1 MCFKLKIH
9 SMAGHLYYVT
19 FKWFYHPVTRSIQ
32 FEQCS
37 QIASCLYHNH
47 IRICTLEE
55 KEDEEERK
63 KGT

>member
-1 MCFKLKIH
+1 
-9 SMAGHLYYVT
+9 MAGHLYHVT